1 MMVRIIA
8 LKVSASA
15 VAFVAITGARGRAQS
30 VQPTTYFSVGAGVA
44 AEAAQF
50 SVRSE
55 FGLALAAGFG
65 RDLSAHSA
73 LEVRLG
79 GELFGAPTQFIG
91 PGGCLG
97 QTPCD
102 LPQPSSVHVITLAG
116 NLVFSRGRR
125 ATGPLLFVGTGLRR
139 ITETPEHPTDLGP
152 LVEIGGGVARSFGGA
167 SIGLEARYQIA
178 TSSAGLPR
186 WMMPVGINARLF

>member
-1 MMVRIIA
+1 

-44 AEAAQF
+44 AEPAQF

-55 FGLALAAGFG
+55 FGLALAASLG

-79 GELFGAPTQFIG
+79 GELFGAPTQFIS

-102 LPQPSSVHVITLAG
+102 LPQPSAVHVITLAG
-116 NLVFSRGRR
+116 NLVFSTGRR
-125 ATGPLLFVGTGLRR
+125 TTGPLLLLVGTGLRR

-152 LVEIGGGVARSFGGA
+152 FVEIGGGVARSFGGA

-178 TSSAGLPR
+178 TSTAGLPR
-186 WMMPVGINARLF
+186 WMMPIGINARLF